1 MFCIVF
7 WILKCL
13 PDSYDGRKWLAKVQ
27 VNNSSQVI
35 SQDFLV
41 RLDSAELTWLGSGLK
56 TFVTCLWLDF
66 ICFMTWHEFKYP
78 VDLKQRNKS
87 SSVIVTICNVWH
99 HGPESSYYEYYLC
112 CIALVGRHITV
123 LNKFHGWHFQLRPFQ
138 FSFFSLLPLPSAKN

>member
-1 MFCIVF
+1 MWGYVMFCIVF

-99 HGPESSYYEYYLC
+99 HGPESSYSILHKFFFDW
-112 CIALVGRHITV
+112 VITDWMMIWT
-123 LNKFHGWHFQLRPFQ
+123 GPQ
-138 FSFFSLLPLPSAKN
+138 SFLWLFISDLF